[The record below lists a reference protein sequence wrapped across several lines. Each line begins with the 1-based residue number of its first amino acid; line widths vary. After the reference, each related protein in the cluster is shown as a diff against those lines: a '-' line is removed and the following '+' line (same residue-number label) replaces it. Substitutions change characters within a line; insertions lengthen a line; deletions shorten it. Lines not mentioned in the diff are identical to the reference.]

1 MVTSNFMNTETNNY
15 KQQKNNYMKHLF
27 LIFALMLTLF
37 STSASGGN
45 VKLNVNVNDGK
56 DSATVIGVVSDS
68 DTIDGESDTVMYSKP
83 LTSSTWYDSDSD
95 WNSGQNAIPIVA
107 IVTVF
112 GLPVFIIAIFLWF
125 RYKNNQ
131 AKYRL
136 AAQALSGGQEIPNG
150 LFKEPSK
157 DDQIFNKKIK
167 NAFLGIGLGVF
178 LWLLTG
184 TAGLAAIGFLIFCL
198 GISQIII
205 GYSGRSREQNKV
217 SELDKFKSDYMKRK
231 VSEKVSEES
240 KQEPSTDKQESQPSE
255 KPSNMVDI
263 VEDKEEKK
271 WGRSTTLL

>member
-1 MVTSNFMNTETNNY
+1 MVTSNFMKTETNNY

-37 STSASGGN
+37 STSASGDN

-83 LTSSTWYDSDSD
+83 LTSSTWYDSSNDWDS
-95 WNSGQNAIPIVA
+95 SQNAIPIVA
-107 IVTVF
+107 IISVF

-136 AAQALSGGQEIPNG
+136 AAQALSVGQEIPNE

-157 DDQIFNKKIK
+157 DDQILNKGIK

-231 VSEKVSEES
+231 ASEKVSEES

-255 KPSNMVDI
+255 KPSNIVDT
-263 VEDKEEKK
+263 VEDKEEN
-271 WGRSTTLL
+271 